1 MLLNNKVDDDDTDVT
16 ESEDERKE
24 RRSRRQVK
32 PSLRFDE
39 EYGYYCNYCDAL
51 NPSDFHEVTTCSEA
65 TKRKEAM
72 DSEMDSLVKN
82 QIWTL
87 VIKPPKDNKI
97 LDVK

>member
-1 MLLNNKVDDDDTDVT
+1 MT

-24 RRSRRQVK
+24 RRSKRQVK
-32 PSLRFDE
+32 PPVCFDE
-39 EYGYYCNYCDAL
+39 KHGYYCIYCNYCDAL